1 MVTTVSSHERHPR
14 ILLLEP
20 NTGLRRAI
28 VDVLGAAEYDVDLC
42 DSLDQVVGRA
52 RGEHRVAL
60 VAWQSMEGLL
70 ADGQREVLRQ
80 LTDRLRIVLMV
91 PRRWL
96 RLLDQSQYGFVGMIA
111 KPFDADELL
120 QSMRDALDAERP
132 IAQPAD

>member
-1 MVTTVSSHERHPR
+1 MVSTLRPRERDSR

-20 NTGLRRAI
+20 NIGLRRAI
-28 VDVLGAAEYDVDLC
+28 VEVLSVEGYEVDLC
-42 DSLDQVVGRA
+42 DSLDQVVARA
-52 RGEHRVAL
+52 GGEHPVAL
-60 VAWQSMEGLL
+60 IAWQSMEGLL
-70 ADGQREVLRQ
+70 ADGQRDTLRQ
-80 LTDRLRIVLMV
+80 LTDRLRFVLMV

-120 QSMRDALDAERP
+120 QSVQAALGAERP